1 MYVAALSYGKDSIAM
16 LEVIHRLGLPL
27 DRVVT
32 VDEWATDTLQ
42 ALLPEVVEFQHK
54 ADVKIY
60 DRYGIAVEHVRSPHT
75 FESLFYGIMSDRSN
89 RAGEIRGWPFQ
100 RGCWANSFLKI
111 EPFRKAI
118 GRCDV
123 QYIGIAANETLR
135 IKHHFNVS
143 KKRTVKMPLVNAG
156 WTEKN
161 CYKWCKENN
170 LLSPVYKEF
179 FRDGC
184 WFCCNNPVERQ
195 GWLRKEHPE
204 LWELML
210 KWDKDSPVQFK
221 AHYSVSMLE
230 RRFAAEDAG
239 QVPVG
244 NTFRWK
250 MLEK

>member
-118 GRCDV
+118 GRGDG

-143 KKRTVKMPLVNAG
+143 KKRTVKMPLVM
-156 WTEKN
+156 
-161 CYKWCKENN
+161 
-170 LLSPVYKEF
+170 L
-179 FRDGC
+179 DG
-184 WFCCNNPVERQ
+184 
-195 GWLRKEHPE
+195 RKKIVTSGVRKTICFPRCIRSSSG
-204 LWELML
+204 M
-210 KWDKDSPVQFK
+210 DVG
-221 AHYSVSMLE
+221 
-230 RRFAAEDAG
+230 FAATILWKDN
-239 QVPVG
+239 VG
-244 NTFRWK
+244 CARNIRNYGNSC
-250 MLEK
+250 